1 MILSKRIFISLFLGI
16 TISGAAQVDSSLF
29 KRVQPD
35 TSKPALSMDAI
46 YNRPFLNINKTPVSI
61 GGYVETN
68 YQHISEGGVSDGHEF
83 QFRRLSIFLSSSI
96 SKKIKFL
103 SEIEF
108 ENDKDEELEG
118 KPMEIDIEYAA
129 IDVEF
134 NPLLNLRSGIV
145 LNPIGA
151 FNQNHDGPK
160 WEFTNRPIAMT
171 EMLPATFSNAGFGLY
186 GKKYSKDFMFGYEV
200 YLTGGFDNS
209 IIDNDHN
216 KTFLPEAKENSA
228 RLVTSNSGS
237 PLVSA
242 KLSFRHNAIGELG
255 VSYMGG
261 IYNKWTEEGVKID
274 DKRSCRVF
282 DIDFNT
288 TLPKINTNI
297 TGEWAWVNVE
307 LPSNY
312 NEQFGNKQHGGF
324 IDIVQPVIKREIAG
338 WDNATINIGARLEYV
353 DWNVGTFKTSGT
365 NKADDLW
372 AITPSISFRPTAQTV
387 LRLNYLHQ
395 RQRDIMGNP
404 PSNTG
409 GFVVGLSTY
418 F

>member
-1 MILSKRIFISLFLGI
+1 MILSKRIFTSLFLGI
-16 TISGAAQVDSSLF
+16 TISATAQVDSSLF

-288 TLPKINTNI
+288 TLPKVKTNI

-404 PSNTG
+404 PSTTG